1 MDPQTALAG
10 VRPGTFALC
19 FMDEE
24 GSPRTPTG
32 TKVFFQ
38 VSQHQQRFVKVVAL
52 GTRELPTRFVKSPS
66 IHRVLTEEFLVNAKT
81 QAASPKAATTKKS
94 STTTKAKKG
103 KTGKKGGEK
112 KRTGKQ
118 ATKKKKTDPNRPK
131 NALSAFT
138 FFCKEERSAIK
149 EAMERDCPGSGTFAE
164 VAKAVGVAWKEMD
177 DDDKAP
183 FDKLNAKDK
192 KRREAEMENYTPR
205 AMESD
210 SETKTEDEARPSS
223 DSDDLSSDE

>member
-94 STTTKAKKG
+94 TTTTKAKKE
-103 KTGKKGGEK
+103 KTGKKGGGK

-164 VAKAVGVAWKEMD
+164 VAKAVGAAWKEMD
-177 DDDKAP
+177 DDDRAP
-183 FDKLNAKDK
+183 FAKLNAKDK

-205 AMESD
+205 AEESD
-210 SETKTEDEARPSS
+210 SETETEDEARPSS

>member
-1 MDPQTALAG
+1 MDPQTSLAG

-38 VSQHQQRFVKVVAL
+38 VSQHEQRFVKVVAL

-66 IHRVLTEEFLVNAKT
+66 IHRILTEEFFVNAKI

-94 STTTKAKKG
+94 TTTTAKKG
-103 KTGKKGGEK
+103 KAGKKGGKK

-118 ATKKKKTDPNRPK
+118 STKKKKTDPNRPK
-131 NALSAFT
+131 NVLSAFM
-138 FFCKEERSAIK
+138 FFCKKERSTIK
-149 EAMERDCPGSGTFAE
+149 ETMERECPGSGTFAE
-164 VAKAVGVAWKEMD
+164 VAKAVGAAWKEMG

-183 FDKLNAKDK
+183 FAKLNAKDK

-205 AMESD
+205 AEESD
-210 SETKTEDEARPSS
+210 SETETEDEARPSS

>member
-103 KTGKKGGEK
+103 KTEKKGVK
-112 KRTGKQ
+112 KKQTGKQ
-118 ATKKKKTDPNRPK
+118 ATKKKKKDPNRLK
-131 NALSAFT
+131 NARSAFT

-177 DDDKAP
+177 DDDRAP
-183 FDKLNAKDK
+183 FAKLNAKDK

>member
-103 KTGKKGGEK
+103 KTGKKGVK
-112 KRTGKQ
+112 KKQTGKQ

-164 VAKAVGVAWKEMD
+164 VAKAVGAAWKEMD
-177 DDDKAP
+177 DDDRAP
-183 FDKLNAKDK
+183 FAKLNAKDK